1 MGSNGARIFLPPYA
15 EPIRP
20 FADPILWR
28 ELSWYGAHMAYKEE
42 EANLSGAINGAIYS
56 GWGHFGFHWITPFHN
71 IAGML
76 TESAAARLASP
87 RSCIPISCVAVPEIY
102 PCTKPRPSFP
112 TPGRAD
118 GGTCAT
124 SWSGKRFQR
133 GQRSTWRRVIAKR
146 YCGTLT

>member
-1 MGSNGARIFLPPYA
+1 MARILFTEWKPEAYVDHHGMGANGARIFLPPYA

-20 FADPILWR
+20 YADPILWR

-87 RSCIPISCVAVPEIY
+87 QFMHPDRLRGNTRNLPVYEAETI
-102 PCTKPRPSFP
+102 FP
-112 TPGRAD
+112 NPH
-118 GGTCAT
+118 GTYKLLFNALV
-124 SWSGKRFQR
+124 R
-133 GQRSTWRRVIAKR
+133 
-146 YCGTLT
+146 